1 MDLQEAEVTAV
12 CPEKVIDTQDDG
24 PLHCESFKILQRA
37 LSDVVHNSLCRKQD
51 RGGFRH
57 LSDKFSVL

>member
-12 CPEKVIDTQDDG
+12 CLTDTQDDG

-37 LSDVVHNSLCRKQD
+37 LSDVVHNSPCRKQD